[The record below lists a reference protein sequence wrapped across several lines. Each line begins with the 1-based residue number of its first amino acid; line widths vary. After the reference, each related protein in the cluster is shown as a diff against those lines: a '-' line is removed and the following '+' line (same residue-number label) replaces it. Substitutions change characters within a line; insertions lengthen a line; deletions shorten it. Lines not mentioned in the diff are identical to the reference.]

1 MKKMTT
7 IEYMA
12 GMARDGSGDEKMT
25 AEDIKKEKRKSY
37 LKVCNLVIKT
47 YGGDFE
53 NRVWDELCKTS
64 FSPNTEHE
72 RILISEDEE
81 MFQTITDIYS
91 QLTIRMVP

>member
-1 MKKMTT
+1 MITEDLKK
-7 IEYMA
+7 
-12 GMARDGSGDEKMT
+12 DE
-25 AEDIKKEKRKSY
+25 RKSY
-37 LKVCNLVIKT
+37 LKVCNIVIKT

-64 FSPNTEHE
+64 FSPDTEHG

-81 MFQTITDIYS
+81 MYKMITDMYS

>member
-1 MKKMTT
+1 M
-7 IEYMA
+7 IV
-12 GMARDGSGDEKMT
+12 
-25 AEDIKKEKRKSY
+25 EDIKKDKRKSY
-37 LKVCNLVIKT
+37 LKVCDMVIRT

-64 FSPNTEHE
+64 FSPNTEHG
-72 RILISEDEE
+72 RILISEDDE